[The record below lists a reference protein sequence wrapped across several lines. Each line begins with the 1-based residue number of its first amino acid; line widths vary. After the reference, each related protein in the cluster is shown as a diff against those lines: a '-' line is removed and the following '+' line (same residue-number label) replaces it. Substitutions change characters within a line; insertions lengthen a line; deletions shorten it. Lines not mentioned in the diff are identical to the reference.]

1 MERGFILLLGYNT
14 LIACG
19 QQPMDL
25 KPVDVD
31 FMVRGYFY
39 AASNGPSELNGI
51 GGWGRSGNVSTRSTG
66 TTGAAGL
73 EIKVD
78 TNHIVP
84 LDSIYRGQRVWLLNH
99 GPDTIYFPAQDS
111 RLGMWT
117 QAFRTDS
124 FADIEYLPSSW
135 CGNSYHTLYLAPGE
149 EWSFVMPRYEGR
161 ALTRLRLVVE
171 FSKVPKGGEPER
183 FYSTTFPGKVNMT
196 QFSRKQGHQP
206 QDIMDPY
213 ND

>member
-1 MERGFILLLGYNT
+1 MIILPLALLT
-14 LIACG
+14 LSASP
-19 QQPMDL
+19 QQPVEL
-25 KPVDVD
+25 KPMDVD

-39 AASNGPSELNGI
+39 ASSQGPEHLDGY
-51 GGWGRSGNVSTRSTG
+51 GGWGGSGNASVRS
-66 TTGAAGL
+66 AQPSSASGL
-73 EIKVD
+73 EIAVD
-78 TNHIVP
+78 TLNVVP
-84 LDSIYRGQRVWLLNH
+84 LDSVYRGQRVWLRNH
-99 GPDTIYFPAQDS
+99 GPDTVFFPAQDS

-117 QAFRTDS
+117 QALRTDS

-161 ALTRLRLVVE
+161 ILTRLRLVVE
-171 FSKVPKGGEPER
+171 YKKDPEDETASL
-183 FYSTTFPGKVNMT
+183 FFGPTFPGRVNKA

-206 QDIMDPY
+206 QGIMDPY